1 MNKSMLNFEN
11 QYVLVTGA
19 TRGIGKITAGL
30 FIQQGARV
38 IITGTGIE
46 CPNTLRAEWGENF
59 DYVQAN
65 FSSKKGIQEFILQ
78 LDNFHRIDVCVN
90 NAGINRLSMIEEV
103 DDDDYEIMLSVNLH
117 APFCICRY
125 MTSRMKKQGY
135 GRVVNIASIWS
146 SITKS
151 KRTVYTISK
160 NAILGLTKTM
170 AVETAPFGVTV
181 NAVSPGFT
189 MTELTMRTLSEVEIL
204 NLSAQVPAKR
214 FADPIEISNVILFL
228 SSKENSYMTG
238 QNIVVDGGFT
248 NV

>member
-1 MNKSMLNFEN
+1 
-11 QYVLVTGA
+11 
-19 TRGIGKITAGL
+19 
-30 FIQQGARV
+30 
-38 IITGTGIE
+38 
-46 CPNTLRAEWGENF
+46 
-59 DYVQAN
+59 
-65 FSSKKGIQEFILQ
+65 
-78 LDNFHRIDVCVN
+78 
-90 NAGINRLSMIEEV
+90 MIEEV

-238 QNIVVDGGFT
+238 QNIIVDGGFT

>member
-38 IITGTGIE
+38 IITGTDNQ
-46 CPNTLRAEWGENF
+46 CPSTLRAEWGEDF
-59 DYVQAN
+59 HYIQAN
-65 FSSKKGIQEFILQ
+65 FSSKKGLQEFILQ
-78 LDNFHRIDVCVN
+78 LDNFQRIDVCVN
-90 NAGINRLSMIEEV
+90 NAGINRLSVIEEV

-117 APFCICRY
+117 APFYICRY
-125 MTSRMKKQGY
+125 MTSRMKQQGY

-204 NLSAQVPAKR
+204 NLSAEVPAKR
-214 FADPIEISNVILFL
+214 FANPIEISNVILFL